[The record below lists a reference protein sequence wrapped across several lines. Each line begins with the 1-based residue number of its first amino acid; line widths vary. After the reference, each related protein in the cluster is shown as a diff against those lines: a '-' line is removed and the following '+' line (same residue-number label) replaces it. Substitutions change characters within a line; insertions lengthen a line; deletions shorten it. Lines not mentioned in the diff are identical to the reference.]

1 MATFSLYVGE
11 VETRVEAKADQY
23 IQYFWKK
30 KKNITQYVMTQEKE
44 SNKLYSHDQ
53 QNLEFEHWK
62 ELL

>member
-1 MATFSLYVGE
+1 MATLSLDLAE

-23 IQYFWKK
+23 IQFFWKK
-30 KKNITQYVMTQEKE
+30 KKNITQYVMTQKRE
-44 SNKLYSHDQ
+44 SNTVYSHDQ